1 MKLTILG
8 CGTSGGVPKM
18 PEYWGACDPKNPKN
32 RRRRASVLVE
42 EGDTAILID
51 TTPDLRE
58 QALSAGMRHLD
69 AVFYTHD
76 HADHTH
82 GIDDLRGF
90 FQATRQKV
98 PAYGDAQTMDVLKAR
113 FSYIFKSQSGYPAI
127 CSGKTLTGAVTINDA
142 ITMEPFAQGHGSGIS
157 LGYRFGDMAYS
168 TDLDRMPETAFEAL
182 RGVKVWVVDALR
194 YEPHPTHSHLA
205 QTLEW
210 IDRVQPELAVLTH
223 MTWDMD
229 YETLKAQLPDG
240 VIPAYDGMVINS
252 AQ

>member
-18 PEYWGACDPKNPKN
+18 PEYWGECDPTNPKN

-42 EGDTAILID
+42 DEGTRILID

-58 QALSAGMRHLD
+58 QMLSAKVSDLD

-76 HADHTH
+76 HADHVH

-90 FQATRQKV
+90 FHVRREKV
-98 PAYGDAQTMDVLKAR
+98 PVYGDEQTLETLKRR
-113 FSYIFKSQSGYPAI
+113 FEYVFKSQDGYPAI
-127 CSGKTLTGAVTINDA
+127 CSAHVLNGPKKVGPIK
-142 ITMEPFAQGHGSGIS
+142 MQPFEQGHGNGVS

-168 TDLDRMPETAFEAL
+168 TDLDRLPETAFDVL
-182 RGVKVWVVDALR
+182 QGVRVWVVDALR
-194 YEPHPTHSHLA
+194 YDPHPTHSHLA

-210 IDRVQPELAVLTH
+210 IEKLAPERAIITH

-229 YETLKAQLPDG
+229 YETLRRELPPG
-240 VIPAYDGMVINS
+240 VEPAFDGMAIEL
-252 AQ
+252 